1 MLKEQIQV
9 SCCEYQFQQHPLV
22 PAALKHLVEGR
33 QAIGMQLKLIDTCF
47 IANNK
52 ETLKSISIITSDPS
66 VLLSL
71 KVF

>member
-9 SCCEYQFQQHPLV
+9 SSCEYQFQQHPLV
-22 PAALKHLVEGR
+22 PVALKHLAEGR

-47 IANNK
+47 MANNK
-52 ETLKSISIITSDPS
+52 ETLKSISIITSDLS